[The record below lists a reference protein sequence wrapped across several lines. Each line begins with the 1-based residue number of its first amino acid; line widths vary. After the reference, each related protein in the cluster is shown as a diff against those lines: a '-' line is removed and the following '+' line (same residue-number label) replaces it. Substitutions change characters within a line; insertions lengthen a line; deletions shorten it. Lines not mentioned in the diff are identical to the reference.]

1 MTITPLSLLERLRSN
16 PDEESW
22 GRLVSIYNPW
32 LQRVLRQAGIPETD
46 ADDLRQEVLAVLFQE
61 MPDFEH
67 NGQAGAFRRWMRNIV
82 INRVRRY
89 WRSRQTAATRQP
101 GNVPWDTFGDPAA
114 GLEEY
119 WDREHDRYLIQELF
133 KLVEASVSRSTWLAF
148 RRQAVDGE
156 RAAAVASELGI
167 SVNAAMLAKSRV
179 LARLRSEGRLLLD
192 NI

>member
-1 MTITPLSLLERLRSN
+1 MTITPLSLLERLRSS
-16 PDEESW
+16 PDEDSW
-22 GRLVSIYNPW
+22 RRLVSLYNPW
-32 LQRVLRQAGIPETD
+32 LQRVLRQAGISETD

-61 MPDFEH
+61 MPEFEH

-89 WRSRQTAATRQP
+89 WRSRRTAALRQP
-101 GNVPWDTFGDPAA
+101 GDVSWDAVDDSAA

-119 WDREHDRYLIQELF
+119 WDREHDRYLIEELF

-156 RAAAVASELGI
+156 RASAVASELGI
-167 SVNAAMLAKSRV
+167 SVNAALLAKSRV

-192 NI
+192 NV